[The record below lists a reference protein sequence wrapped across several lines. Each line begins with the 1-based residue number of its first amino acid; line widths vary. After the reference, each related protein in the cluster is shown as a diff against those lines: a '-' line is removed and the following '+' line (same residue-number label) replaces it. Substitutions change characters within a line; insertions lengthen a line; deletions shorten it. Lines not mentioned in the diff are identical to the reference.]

1 MLISVT
7 IVSCTSFIASTLF
20 YIGKK
25 HILLEQEK
33 ERTKEEKIGKSLDH
47 RIFGS
52 FTLYFFILMPLFT
65 LVLTLLIF
73 WGYEIFNW
81 LIINK

>member
-7 IVSCTSFIASTLF
+7 IVICTSFIVSTLF
-20 YIGKK
+20 YLSKK
-25 HILLEQEK
+25 HTLLEQEK
-33 ERTKEEKIGKSLDH
+33 ERTKEEKIKNYLEN
-47 RIFGS
+47 
-52 FTLYFFILMPLFT
+52 FTLYFFILMPSLA

-81 LIINK
+81 LIKL